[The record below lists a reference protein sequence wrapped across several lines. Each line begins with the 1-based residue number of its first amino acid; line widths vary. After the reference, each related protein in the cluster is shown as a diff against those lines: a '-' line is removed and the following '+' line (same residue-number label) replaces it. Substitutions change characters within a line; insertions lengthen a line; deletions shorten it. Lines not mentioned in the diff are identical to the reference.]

1 MVVWREYNLVSI
13 ECLMRYYIQFLL
25 ILQHMDTRSAAQDSR
40 SLTVLCLFFSFR
52 LQMMVEPSKTIQ
64 FGSYATFGHDA

>member
-1 MVVWREYNLVSI
+1 
-13 ECLMRYYIQFLL
+13 
-25 ILQHMDTRSAAQDSR
+25 MDTRSAAQDSR